1 MAFVFFYLE
10 KNYDILKSKNPCEF
24 EKWCAIRASVGG
36 VGSVLVWVACL
47 GGSVGGALARME
59 CESVSRGWPACMS
72 SVLASLG
79 C

>member
-1 MAFVFFYLE
+1 MSLR
-10 KNYDILKSKNPCEF
+10 N
-24 EKWCAIRASVGG
+24 G
-36 VGSVLVWVACL
+36 VLFVLVWVACL